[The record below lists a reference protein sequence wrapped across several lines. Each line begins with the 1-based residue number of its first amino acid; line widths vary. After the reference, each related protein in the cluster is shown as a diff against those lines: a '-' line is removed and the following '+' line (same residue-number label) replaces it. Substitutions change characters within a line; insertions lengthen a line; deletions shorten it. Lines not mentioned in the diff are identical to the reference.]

1 MDLLDQLMF
10 AGDLPAIKPRFHLVD
25 GEWLPKTEPAKPP
38 VTEVVTED
46 WPTCG
51 APKVGKPCPKCKGN
65 QVYVFQDGRKQT
77 CHWCTHG
84 RGIISPRDKRN
95 FDRRIMQ
102 KLPMNFIIT
111 AAA

>member
-1 MDLLDQLMF
+1 MSLLQKMQALKVS
-10 AGDLPAIKPRFHLVD
+10 PVKPRYHLVD
-25 GEWLPKTEPAKPP
+25 GDWQLKPEPVVTP
-38 VTEVVTED
+38 VVEVVTED
-46 WPTCG
+46 WPICG
-51 APKVGKPCPKCKGN
+51 APKVGKPCPKCIGSE
-65 QVYVFQDGRKQT
+65 VYVFQDGRKQT